1 VICIG
6 DCGDDGT
13 VTIDE
18 VIILVD
24 IALGTQPLSTCE
36 AGHLSTVT
44 VADLVTAVNNALS
57 GCNAGGARFVHH

>member
-1 VICIG
+1 
-6 DCGDDGT
+6 

-24 IALGTQPLSTCE
+24 IALGEQPLSTCE

-44 VADLVTAVNNALS
+44 VVDLVTAVNNALS
-57 GCNAGGARFVHH
+57 GCGAGGARGVHPQP

>member
-1 VICIG
+1 MLCIG

-18 VIILVD
+18 VIVLVD
-24 IALGTQPLSTCE
+24 IALGEQPLSTCE
-36 AGHLSTVT
+36 AGHGSTVT

-57 GCNAGGARFVHH
+57 GCSGGAARVFAH

>member
-6 DCGDDGT
+6 DCGNDGT

-24 IALGTQPLSTCE
+24 IVLGTEPLSTCE
-36 AGHLSTVT
+36 AGHRSTVT

-57 GCNAGGARFVHH
+57 GCS